1 VIATIV
7 RLLRLASIAI
17 CLIVIASFG
26 VFAIDQ
32 TKTASGHQ
40 QEQLAGGTPA
50 TASGSAT
57 PKQPPGGGRPH
68 EGSVHKAIDEA
79 SGQLTSPFSG
89 IVSGSSGE
97 WATRGSKLLL
107 ALLVYGF
114 GLGYLARALR
124 VRV

>member
-1 VIATIV
+1 LLGIASVVICV
-7 RLLRLASIAI
+7 
-17 CLIVIASFG
+17 IVIASFL

-32 TKTASGHQ
+32 TKSASGHQ
-40 QEQLAGGTPA
+40 QEELAGGPPVTNSSKPA
-50 TASGSAT
+50 STGTRA
-57 PKQPPGGGRPH
+57 H

-79 SGQLTSPFSG
+79 SGKLTSPFSG
-89 IVSGSSGE
+89 IVSGSSSE

-124 VRV
+124 VRA